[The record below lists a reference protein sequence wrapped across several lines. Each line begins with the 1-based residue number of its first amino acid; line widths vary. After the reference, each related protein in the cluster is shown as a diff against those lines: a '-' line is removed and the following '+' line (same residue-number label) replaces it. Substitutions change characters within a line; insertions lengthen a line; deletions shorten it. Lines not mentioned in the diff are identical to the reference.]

1 MSYFPSSSHS
11 GASHSSHKP
20 KSSYYGDSKSG
31 HSPVRESTTSSSSHR
46 KTAHHES
53 SRSSMDPPP
62 TLRPAHTFSQ
72 RKAGRNES
80 SRSTLRPAQSRQSGN
95 DYSFSPTA
103 TRHPGDSHTQD
114 SSRHTGATASSR
126 LGNGQL
132 VKTRE
137 VKPDGASQ
145 FPGSSV
151 SKELM
156 RVPTSG
162 NIAPRSSAVPTK
174 PNSNG
179 QLSVPGSSRRH
190 STVDVGSEP
199 VEISSYIAFQL
210 TKSDGS
216 TPNVVQGFKIK
227 IGSKSKN

>member
-11 GASHSSHKP
+11 AVSHSSHKP

-31 HSPVRESTTSSSSHR
+31 HSSMRESTTTSSSHR

-62 TLRPAHTFSQ
+62 TLRPAHTSSQ
-72 RKAGRNES
+72 RETGRYES
-80 SRSTLRPAQSRQSGN
+80 SRSTLRPAQSRPSAN

-103 TRHPGDSHTQD
+103 TRHPGDSYTQD
-114 SSRHTGATASSR
+114 SSRHTGATGSSR

-156 RVPTSG
+156 RVPTSS
-162 NIAPRSSAVPTK
+162 NIASRSSAVSTK
-174 PNSNG
+174 PNPDG
-179 QLSVPGSSRRH
+179 QLRVPGSSRRH
-190 STVDVGSEP
+190 GAIDVGSEP
-199 VEISSYIAFQL
+199 VEISSYTAIQL

-216 TPNVVQGFKIK
+216 TLNVVQGFKIK
-227 IGSKSKN
+227 IGGKSKN